1 MPVLRYAARARRW
14 MCRVIR
20 ITLEKDE
27 WVDDRGR
34 VMMPAR
40 TQVMEFE
47 DHARADNW
55 LVEDSYYAEP
65 YTRKMTWE
73 RIP

>member
-1 MPVLRYAARARRW
+1 M
-14 MCRVIR
+14 IR

-27 WVDDRGR
+27 YVAWNGETA
-34 VMMPAR
+34 PAR
-40 TQVMEFE
+40 VQVVEFE
-47 DHARADNW
+47 DHARADSW
-55 LVEDSYYAEP
+55 LVEDSYYAES